1 MNTDPQ
7 VLDPQVIVKALSY
20 FRKWQNAVFVIKY
33 GGSVSESAG
42 DLKSFVEDLITLRSV
57 GIKPI
62 VVHGG
67 GPQIGELMSKLG
79 KTPEFID
86 GQRVTN
92 KDTLDIARMVL
103 VGKINRQIVSEINV
117 HEPVAVGLSG
127 EDAGLI
133 KVKSKSEELGF
144 VGEIV
149 SVDPDILE
157 KLISQGLIPV
167 IATIGSDYS
176 GQSYNIN
183 ADSVAGEIAAA
194 VKAEKLVFLTDQTGI
209 LKDKDDDKSVMSK
222 ITITEALK
230 LIEDK
235 TISGGMIPK
244 VNACITAIEKGLNA
258 AHILSGQIE
267 HSLLIEI
274 FTEGGI
280 GTMIVK

>member
-86 GQRVTN
+86 GHRVTD

-183 ADSVAGEIAAA
+183 ADSVAGEIAAV

>member
-7 VLDPQVIVKALSY
+7 ILDPQVIVKALSY

-86 GQRVTN
+86 GHRVTD

>member
-86 GQRVTN
+86 GHRVTD